1 MVDVGPNAGGIV
13 WKRLH
18 VVAESVRGRREPV
31 KTVLAALFGL
41 LVSSLFAIS
50 ANWLTVRVGGEAFLS
65 EQSAYATMVVL
76 ITFLWTAASVVL
88 GGYVVARLHNTRG
101 ALSLFIVLELMLGA
115 GMLAEFWSSDASWYD
130 TIALLFVIPCALLGA
145 SLLRPRWLTSSQ
157 RHSA

>member
-65 EQSAYATMVVL
+65 EQSACATLVVL